1 MITSIYND
9 FVPHV
14 IPKTAISYNYYIIYI
29 YILFRSAE
37 DAEIEP
43 SGATN

>member
-1 MITSIYND
+1 MILYPMSYQKLQYHTIITS
-9 FVPHV
+9 
-14 IPKTAISYNYYIIYI
+14 YI